1 MYKNALKEDFIRVV
15 EKLNGTVENT
25 DTIVKLKTKIEN
37 SSTFE
42 SDPDFVKTLI
52 QNSIDERVSQNE
64 REVTS
69 EQKIELA
76 KLQLAKLE
84 KEIELQLAKNK
95 ALSLNPA
102 AKVEEKQFETNI
114 ENMIKSIKTL
124 SLPVPTRSENFNLFF
139 QSLESAFLTKKIND
153 EYKSEILI
161 NLLGERAHNVLLYI
175 KEEELNDYEKLK
187 SIVLREF
194 QLTPRECLNSFKNAV
209 KSSGETYIQ
218 FAARL
223 TANFQYYSSLRKVNS
238 FESLCDLIISDKL
251 YETLNKETATHIGIR
266 EAEDWFRPIDLA
278 KECDIYISSRSGS
291 HKEIPITY
299 GYTQDPFKNRSQN
312 FKPKIKEN
320 YPQYLERENKNCFIC
335 GDSSHCARDCE
346 KRFKPKES
354 NDHIHNKINV
364 NTLKVESEKQNSEE
378 CANLQYVN
386 IFVENQP
393 VTALIDSGCQIPVLN
408 SSLIRVQTPSEEIIT
423 LSSCF
428 GEQRMVEVKPINIS
442 LNQHSPSL
450 SVGTAIS
457 PTLTEEFIIHP
468 SVYSEIKK
476 LGHAKSDVL
485 LNESESCLGAH
496 ACVHFNS
503 NVSVSNVIENSS
515 YDLPYVENFNNR
527 NDSSSLI
534 KDYKCNKIK
543 STKLKMNI
551 KLKNDIPVCQR
562 AIRLSCSEK
571 LQVNNQIDD
580 WLRQGIKESVFDYCS
595 DIVLCKKANGAMKTS
610 SVEFISR
617 SPNPLPMKSK
627 HHRFV
632 LLQRIF
638 QPWQWKRRKKRNRFE
653 QTSRTLQ
660 RKISMRS
667 TKDRLVKKDVFMPVK
682 RNVFLWNL
690 PDVEEMPSHDGETV

>member
-1 MYKNALKEDFIRVV
+1 MYKNALKEDLIRVV
-15 EKLNGTVENT
+15 ENLDGTAEST

-42 SDPDFVKTLI
+42 NDPDFVKTLI
-52 QNSIDERVSQNE
+52 QNCIDERVSRNE
-64 REVTS
+64 REVTLGK
-69 EQKIELA
+69 QKIEL
-76 KLQLAKLE
+76 
-84 KEIELQLAKNK
+84 KNYT
-95 ALSLNPA
+95 
-102 AKVEEKQFETNI
+102 KVEEKQF
-114 ENMIKSIKTL
+114 
-124 SLPVPTRSENFNLFF
+124 
-139 QSLESAFLTKKIND
+139 
-153 EYKSEILI
+153 
-161 NLLGERAHNVLLYI
+161 
-175 KEEELNDYEKLK
+175 
-187 SIVLREF
+187 
-194 QLTPRECLNSFKNAV
+194 
-209 KSSGETYIQ
+209 
-218 FAARL
+218 
-223 TANFQYYSSLRKVNS
+223 
-238 FESLCDLIISDKL
+238 
-251 YETLNKETATHIGIR
+251 ETLNKETATHIGIR

-278 KECDIYISSRSGS
+278 KECDIYFSSRSGS

-335 GDSSHCARDCE
+335 GDSSHYARNCE
-346 KRFKPKES
+346 KRFKLKES

-364 NTLKVESEKQNSEE
+364 NTLKIESEKQNSDE
-378 CANLQYVN
+378 CANPQYVN

-428 GEQRMVEVKPINIS
+428 GEKRMVEVKPINIS
-442 LNQHSPSL
+442 LNQHSTSL
-450 SVGTAIS
+450 SVRTAIS

-468 SVYSEIKK
+468 SVYSEIEK

-485 LNESESCLGAH
+485 LSESESSLSADYG
-496 ACVHFNS
+496 VSFP

-515 YDLPYVENFNNR
+515 YDLPYVKNFNTR

-543 STKLKMNI
+543 STKLK
-551 KLKNDIPVCQR
+551 
-562 AIRLSCSEK
+562 LSIVREK
-571 LQVNNQIDD
+571 
-580 WLRQGIKESVFDYCS
+580 CS

-638 QPWQWKRRKKRNRFE
+638 EPWQWKRRKKRNRFE

-667 TKDRLVKKDVFMPVK
+667 TKDQLVKKDVLMPVK
-682 RNVFLWNL
+682 HNVFLWNL
-690 PDVEEMPSHDGETV
+690 PDVEEVPSHDGETV

>member
-1 MYKNALKEDFIRVV
+1 MYKNALKEDLIRVV
-15 EKLNGTVENT
+15 ENLDGTVEST

-52 QNSIDERVSQNE
+52 QNCIDERVSQNE
-64 REVTS
+64 REVTL
-69 EQKIELA
+69 EKQKIELA

-84 KEIELQLAKNK
+84 KEIELQTAKNK
-95 ALSLNPA
+95 AVSLNPA
-102 AKVEEKQFETNI
+102 AKVEDKQFETSI

-139 QSLESAFLTKKIND
+139 QSLERAFLTKKIND

-218 FAARL
+218 FAARS
-223 TANFQYYSSLRKVNS
+223 TANFQYYCSLRKVNS

-251 YETLNKETATHIGIR
+251 FETLNKETATHIGIR

-312 FKPKIKEN
+312 FKTKIKEN

-354 NDHIHNKINV
+354 NNHIHNRINV
-364 NTLKVESEKQNSEE
+364 NTLKVESEKQNSDEFS
-378 CANLQYVN
+378 NLQYVN

-428 GEQRMVEVKPINIS
+428 GEQRMVEVKPINLS
-442 LNQHSPSL
+442 LNQHSPGI
-450 SVGTAIS
+450 SVRTAIS

-485 LNESESCLGAH
+485 LSESESSLSADYG
-496 ACVHFNS
+496 VSFP

-515 YDLPYVENFNNR
+515 YDLPYVKNFNTR
-527 NDSSSLI
+527 NDLSSLI

-543 STKLKMNI
+543 STKLK
-551 KLKNDIPVCQR
+551 NDIPVCQR
-562 AIRLSCSEK
+562 ARRLSCSEK

-580 WLRQGIKESVFDYCS
+580 WLRQGIIKESVFDYCS
-595 DIVLCKKANGAMKTS
+595 PIVLCKKVNGAMKTS

-617 SPNPLPMKSK
+617 SSTPSPMNSNYR
-627 HHRFV
+627 RFV
-632 LLQRIF
+632 LLRRIF
-638 QPWQWKRRKKRNRFE
+638 QSWQWKRRKKRNRFK

-667 TKDRLVKKDVFMPVK
+667 TKDQLVKKDVLMPVK
-682 RNVFLWNL
+682 HSVFLWNL

>member
-15 EKLNGTVENT
+15 ENLDGTVEST

-52 QNSIDERVSQNE
+52 QNCIDERVSRNE
-64 REVTS
+64 REVTL
-69 EQKIELA
+69 EKQKIELA

-84 KEIELQLAKNK
+84 KEIELQTAKNK

-139 QSLESAFLTKKIND
+139 QSLERAFLTKKIND

-161 NLLGERAHNVLLYI
+161 NLLGERAHNVLLYS

-223 TANFQYYSSLRKVNS
+223 TANFQYYCSLRKVNS

-251 YETLNKETATHIGIR
+251 FETLNKETATHIGIR
-266 EAEDWFRPIDLA
+266 EAEDWFRPIGLA
-278 KECDIYISSRSGS
+278 KECDIYISSKNGS
-291 HKEIPITY
+291 HKETPITY

-320 YPQYLERENKNCFIC
+320 YPQYLERGNKNCFIC
-335 GDSSHCARDCE
+335 GDSSHCAKDFE
-346 KRFKPKES
+346 KRFKSKES
-354 NDHIHNKINV
+354 NDHIHNRINV
-364 NTLKVESEKQNSEE
+364 NTLKVESEKQNSDEF
-378 CANLQYVN
+378 ANLQYVN

-408 SSLIRVQTPSEEIIT
+408 SSLIRVQTPSEKIIT

-442 LNQHSPSL
+442 LNQQSPSL

-468 SVYSEIKK
+468 SVYSEIEK

-485 LNESESCLGAH
+485 LSESESSLSADYG
-496 ACVHFNS
+496 VPFP
-503 NVSVSNVIENSS
+503 NVSVSNVIKNSS
-515 YDLPYVENFNNR
+515 YDLPHVKNFNTR
-527 NDSSSLI
+527 NDLSSLI

-543 STKLKMNI
+543 STKLK
-551 KLKNDIPVCQR
+551 
-562 AIRLSCSEK
+562 LSIVREK
-571 LQVNNQIDD
+571 
-580 WLRQGIKESVFDYCS
+580 CS

-617 SPNPLPMKSK
+617 SPNPLQSE
-627 HHRFV
+627 HRRFV
-632 LLQRIF
+632 LLRKIF
-638 QPWQWKRRKKRNRFE
+638 EPWQWKRRKKRNRFK

-667 TKDRLVKKDVFMPVK
+667 TKDQLVKKDVLMPVK
-682 RNVFLWNL
+682 QCF
-690 PDVEEMPSHDGETV
+690 PVEPSGCRRGAFT

>member
-1 MYKNALKEDFIRVV
+1 MYKNALKEDLIRVV
-15 EKLNGTVENT
+15 EDLDGTVEST
-25 DTIVKLKTKIEN
+25 DTIAKLQTKIEN

-52 QNSIDERVSQNE
+52 QNCIDERVSRNE
-64 REVTS
+64 REVTL
-69 EQKIELA
+69 EKQKIELA

-84 KEIELQLAKNK
+84 KEVELQTAKNK

-114 ENMIKSIKTL
+114 ENMIKSIRTL

-139 QSLESAFLTKKIND
+139 QSLERAFLTKKIND

-161 NLLGERAHNVLLYI
+161 NLLGERAHNILLYI

-218 FAARL
+218 FTARL
-223 TANFQYYSSLRKVNS
+223 TANFQYYCSLRKVNS

-251 YETLNKETATHIGIR
+251 FETLNKETATHIGIR

-291 HKEIPITY
+291 RKEIPITY

-312 FKPKIKEN
+312 FQPKIKEN

-335 GDSSHCARDCE
+335 GDSSHYARDCE

-354 NDHIHNKINV
+354 NNHFHNKINV
-364 NTLKVESEKQNSEE
+364 NTLKVESEKQNSDEF
-378 CANLQYVN
+378 ASLQYVS

-393 VTALIDSGCQIPVLN
+393 VSVLIDSGCQIPVLN

-428 GEQRMVEVKPINIS
+428 GEQHMVEVKPINLS
-442 LNQHSPSL
+442 LNQHSPGL
-450 SVGTAIS
+450 SVRTAIS
-457 PTLTEEFIIHP
+457 PTLTEEIVIHP
-468 SVYSEIKK
+468 SVYSEITK

-485 LNESESCLGAH
+485 LSENESSLSADLGAH
-496 ACVHFNS
+496 AYAYPNV
-503 NVSVSNVIENSS
+503 VSVSNVIENSR
-515 YDLPYVENFNNR
+515 YDLPHVKNFNTR

-534 KDYKCNKIK
+534 KDYKCNNIK
-543 STKLKMNI
+543 STKLKMCI

-562 AIRLSCSEK
+562 TRCLSCS
-571 LQVNNQIDD
+571 D
-580 WLRQGIKESVFDYCS
+580 
-595 DIVLCKKANGAMKTS
+595 
-610 SVEFISR
+610 
-617 SPNPLPMKSK
+617 NPSPMKSK
-627 HHRFV
+627 YRRFV
-632 LLQRIF
+632 LLRKIF

-653 QTSRTLQ
+653 QTSRTLE

-667 TKDRLVKKDVFMPVK
+667 TKDQLIKKDVLMPVK
-682 RNVFLWNL
+682 HNVFLWNL

>member
-1 MYKNALKEDFIRVV
+1 MYKNALKEDLIRVV
-15 EKLNGTVENT
+15 EYLDGTVEST
-25 DTIVKLKTKIEN
+25 DTIAKLKTKIEN

-52 QNSIDERVSQNE
+52 KNCIDERVSRNE
-64 REVTS
+64 REVTLE

-84 KEIELQLAKNK
+84 KEVELQTAKNK

-114 ENMIKSIKTL
+114 ENMINSIRTL

-139 QSLESAFLTKKIND
+139 QSLERAFLTKKISD

-223 TANFQYYSSLRKVNS
+223 TANFQYYCSLRKVNS

-251 YETLNKETATHIGIR
+251 FETLNKETTTHIGIR

-278 KECDIYISSRSGS
+278 KE
-291 HKEIPITY
+291 
-299 GYTQDPFKNRSQN
+299 SQN

-354 NDHIHNKINV
+354 NDHIHNRINV
-364 NTLKVESEKQNSEE
+364 NTLKIESEKQNSDEF
-378 CANLQYVN
+378 ANLQYVN

-408 SSLIRVQTPSEEIIT
+408 SSLIRVNQPSEEIIT

-442 LNQHSPSL
+442 LDQHSPSL
-450 SVGTAIS
+450 SVRTAIS

-468 SVYSEIKK
+468 SVYAEIEK

-485 LNESESCLGAH
+485 LSESGSSLG
-496 ACVHFNS
+496 VHFNS
-503 NVSVSNVIENSS
+503 NVSVS
-515 YDLPYVENFNNR
+515 
-527 NDSSSLI
+527 
-534 KDYKCNKIK
+534 
-543 STKLKMNI
+543 
-551 KLKNDIPVCQR
+551 
-562 AIRLSCSEK
+562 
-571 LQVNNQIDD
+571 
-580 WLRQGIKESVFDYCS
+580 SV
-595 DIVLCKKANGAMKTS
+595 
-610 SVEFISR
+610 
-617 SPNPLPMKSK
+617 
-627 HHRFV
+627 
-632 LLQRIF
+632 
-638 QPWQWKRRKKRNRFE
+638 RKK
-653 QTSRTLQ
+653 L
-660 RKISMRS
+660 
-667 TKDRLVKKDVFMPVK
+667 
-682 RNVFLWNL
+682 
-690 PDVEEMPSHDGETV
+690 

>member
-1 MYKNALKEDFIRVV
+1 MYKNALKEDLIRVV
-15 EKLNGTVENT
+15 ENLDGTVEST
-25 DTIVKLKTKIEN
+25 DTIAKLKTKIEN

-52 QNSIDERVSQNE
+52 QNCIDERVSQNE
-64 REVTS
+64 REITL
-69 EQKIELA
+69 EKQKIELA

-84 KEIELQLAKNK
+84 KEIELQTAKNK

-102 AKVEEKQFETNI
+102 AKVEDKQFETNI
-114 ENMIKSIKTL
+114 ENMIKSIKSL

-139 QSLESAFLTKKIND
+139 QSLERAFLTKKIND

-161 NLLGERAHNVLLYI
+161 NLLGERAHNVLLRDI
-175 KEEELNDYEKLK
+175 H
-187 SIVLREF
+187 
-194 QLTPRECLNSFKNAV
+194 
-209 KSSGETYIQ
+209 Q

-223 TANFQYYSSLRKVNS
+223 TANFQYYCSLRKVNS

-251 YETLNKETATHIGIR
+251 FETLNKETATHIGIR

-291 HKEIPITY
+291 RKEIPITY

-346 KRFKPKES
+346 KRFEPKES

-364 NTLKVESEKQNSEE
+364 NTLKIESEKQNSDE

-393 VTALIDSGCQIPVLN
+393 ITALIDSGCQIPVLN

-428 GEQRMVEVKPINIS
+428 GEQRMVEVKPINLS
-442 LNQHSPSL
+442 LNQHSPGI
-450 SVGTAIS
+450 SVRTAIS
-457 PTLTEEFIIHP
+457 PTMTEEFIIHP

-485 LNESESCLGAH
+485 LNESESSLGAH
-496 ACVHFNS
+496 AYAYTNVVSFS

-515 YDLPYVENFNNR
+515 YDLSHVKNFNTR
-527 NDSSSLI
+527 NDLSSLI

-543 STKLKMNI
+543 STKLK
-551 KLKNDIPVCQR
+551 
-562 AIRLSCSEK
+562 LSIVREK
-571 LQVNNQIDD
+571 
-580 WLRQGIKESVFDYCS
+580 CS

-610 SVEFISR
+610 SVENL
-617 SPNPLPMKSK
+617 SPAHL
-627 HHRFV
+627 
-632 LLQRIF
+632 
-638 QPWQWKRRKKRNRFE
+638 
-653 QTSRTLQ
+653 TLY
-660 RKISMRS
+660 
-667 TKDRLVKKDVFMPVK
+667 L
-682 RNVFLWNL
+682 
-690 PDVEEMPSHDGETV
+690 

>member
-15 EKLNGTVENT
+15 EDLDGTVESTNT
-25 DTIVKLKTKIEN
+25 IAKLKTKIEN

-42 SDPDFVKTLI
+42 SDPDFFKTLI
-52 QNSIDERVSQNE
+52 QNCIDERVSRNE
-64 REVTS
+64 REVTL
-69 EQKIELA
+69 EKQKIELT
-76 KLQLAKLE
+76 KLQLAQLE
-84 KEIELQLAKNK
+84 KEIELQTAKNK

-102 AKVEEKQFETNI
+102 AKVEDKQFETNI

-139 QSLESAFLTKKIND
+139 QSLERAFLTKKIND

-223 TANFQYYSSLRKVNS
+223 TANFQYYCSLRKVNS

-251 YETLNKETATHIGIR
+251 FETLNKETATHIGIR

-278 KECDIYISSRSGS
+278 KECDIYISSRNGS

-320 YPQYLERENKNCFIC
+320 YPQYLERENKNCYIC
-335 GDSSHCARDCE
+335 GDSSHYARDCE

-354 NDHIHNKINV
+354 NDHIHNRINV
-364 NTLKVESEKQNSEE
+364 NTLKVESEKQNSDVF
-378 CANLQYVN
+378 ANLQYVH

-393 VTALIDSGCQIPVLN
+393 VTALIGSGCQIPILN

-442 LNQHSPSL
+442 LNQHSPGL
-450 SVGTAIS
+450 SVRTAIS

-468 SVYSEIKK
+468 SVYAEIKK

-485 LNESESCLGAH
+485 LSESGSSLG
-496 ACVHFNS
+496 VHFNS
-503 NVSVSNVIENSS
+503 NVSVSNEIENSS
-515 YDLPYVENFNNR
+515 YDLPHVKNFNTR
-527 NDSSSLI
+527 NDLSSLI

-543 STKLKMNI
+543 STKLNLSI
-551 KLKNDIPVCQR
+551 
-562 AIRLSCSEK
+562 IREK
-571 LQVNNQIDD
+571 
-580 WLRQGIKESVFDYCS
+580 CS
-595 DIVLCKKANGAMKTS
+595 DIVLCKKVNGAMKTS
-610 SVEFISR
+610 SMNFNAA
-617 SPNPLPMKSK
+617 SPMESK
-627 HHRFV
+627 HRRFA
-632 LLQRIF
+632 LLRKIF

-660 RKISMRS
+660 KKISMRS
-667 TKDRLVKKDVFMPVK
+667 TKDQLVKKDVLMPVK
-682 RNVFLWNL
+682 HNVFLWNL
-690 PDVEEMPSHDGETV
+690 PDVDEVPSHDGETV

>member
-1 MYKNALKEDFIRVV
+1 MYKNALKEDLIRVV
-15 EKLNGTVENT
+15 ENLDGTVEST

-52 QNSIDERVSQNE
+52 QNCIDERVSRNE
-64 REVTS
+64 REVTL
-69 EQKIELA
+69 EKQKIELA

-84 KEIELQLAKNK
+84 KEIELQTAKNK

-102 AKVEEKQFETNI
+102 AKVEDKQFETNI
-114 ENMIKSIKTL
+114 ENMINSIKTL

-139 QSLESAFLTKKIND
+139 QSLERAFLTKKIND

-161 NLLGERAHNVLLYI
+161 NLLGERAHDVLLYI

-218 FAARL
+218 FAARS
-223 TANFQYYSSLRKVNS
+223 TANFQYYCSLRKVNS

-251 YETLNKETATHIGIR
+251 FETLNKETATHIGIR

-354 NDHIHNKINV
+354 NDHIHNRINV
-364 NTLKVESEKQNSEE
+364 NTLKIESEKQNSDE

-442 LNQHSPSL
+442 LNQHFTSL
-450 SVGTAIS
+450 SVRTAIS

-468 SVYSEIKK
+468 SVYSEIEK
-476 LGHAKSDVL
+476 LGHSKSDVL
-485 LNESESCLGAH
+485 LNESESSLGAH

-503 NVSVSNVIENSS
+503 NVSNVIENSS
-515 YDLPYVENFNNR
+515 YDLPYVKNFNTKH
-527 NDSSSLI
+527 DSSYLI

-543 STKLKMNI
+543 STKLK
-551 KLKNDIPVCQR
+551 
-562 AIRLSCSEK
+562 LSIVREK
-571 LQVNNQIDD
+571 
-580 WLRQGIKESVFDYCS
+580 CS
-595 DIVLCKKANGAMKTS
+595 DIVVVVLLLMRPCRI
-610 SVEFISR
+610 V
-617 SPNPLPMKSK
+617 
-627 HHRFV
+627 RFV
-632 LLQRIF
+632 LLRKIF
-638 QPWQWKRRKKRNRFE
+638 EPWQWKRRKKRNRFE

-667 TKDRLVKKDVFMPVK
+667 TKDQLVKKDVLMPLK
-682 RNVFLWNL
+682 HNVFLWNL
-690 PDVEEMPSHDGETV
+690 PDVEEVPSHD

>member
-1 MYKNALKEDFIRVV
+1 MYKNALKEDLIRVV
-15 EKLNGTVENT
+15 EELDGTVEST

-52 QNSIDERVSQNE
+52 QNCIDERVSQNE

-114 ENMIKSIKTL
+114 ENMIKS
-124 SLPVPTRSENFNLFF
+124 
-139 QSLESAFLTKKIND
+139 
-153 EYKSEILI
+153 
-161 NLLGERAHNVLLYI
+161 
-175 KEEELNDYEKLK
+175 
-187 SIVLREF
+187 
-194 QLTPRECLNSFKNAV
+194 
-209 KSSGETYIQ
+209 ETYIQ

-223 TANFQYYSSLRKVNS
+223 TANFQYYCSLRKVNS

-251 YETLNKETATHIGIR
+251 FETLNKETATHIGIR

-320 YPQYLERENKNCFIC
+320 YPQYLERENKNCYIC
-335 GDSSHCARDCE
+335 GDSSHYARDCE
-346 KRFKPKES
+346 KRFKLKES

-364 NTLKVESEKQNSEE
+364 NTLKIESEKQNSDE

-386 IFVENQP
+386 IFVENQH

-408 SSLIRVQTPSEEIIT
+408 SSLIRVQTPSEDIIT

-450 SVGTAIS
+450 SVRTAIS

-485 LNESESCLGAH
+485 LSESGSSLSADYG
-496 ACVHFNS
+496 VSFP

-515 YDLPYVENFNNR
+515 YDLPYVKNFNTR

-543 STKLKMNI
+543 STKLK
-551 KLKNDIPVCQR
+551 
-562 AIRLSCSEK
+562 LSIVREK
-571 LQVNNQIDD
+571 
-580 WLRQGIKESVFDYCS
+580 CS

-632 LLQRIF
+632 LLRRIF
-638 QPWQWKRRKKRNRFE
+638 EPWQWKRRKKRNRFE

-667 TKDRLVKKDVFMPVK
+667 TKDQLVKKDVLMPVK
-682 RNVFLWNL
+682 NNVFLWNL
-690 PDVEEMPSHDGETV
+690 PDVEEVPSHDGETV

>member
-15 EKLNGTVENT
+15 ENLDGTVEST

-52 QNSIDERVSQNE
+52 QNCVDERVSRNE
-64 REVTS
+64 REVTL
-69 EQKIELA
+69 EKQKIELA
-76 KLQLAKLE
+76 KLQLAQLE
-84 KEIELQLAKNK
+84 KEIELQTAKNK

-114 ENMIKSIKTL
+114 ENMITSIKTL

-139 QSLESAFLTKKIND
+139 QSLERAFLTKKIND

-161 NLLGERAHNVLLYI
+161 NFLGERAHNVLLYI

-194 QLTPRECLNSFKNAV
+194 QLTPRECLNSFKNAI

-223 TANFQYYSSLRKVNS
+223 TANFQYYCSLRKVNS

-251 YETLNKETATHIGIR
+251 FETLNKETATHIGIR
-266 EAEDWFRPIDLA
+266 EAEDWFRPINLA

-291 HKEIPITY
+291 HKEILLLMDI
-299 GYTQDPFKNRSQN
+299 
-312 FKPKIKEN
+312 PKTPLKIDHKTLNQRLKEN

-354 NDHIHNKINV
+354 NDHIHNRINV
-364 NTLKVESEKQNSEE
+364 NTLKIESEKQNSDEF
-378 CANLQYVN
+378 ANLQYVN

-423 LSSCF
+423 LSSGF

-442 LNQHSPSL
+442 LNQHSPGV
-450 SVGTAIS
+450 SVRTAIS
-457 PTLTEEFIIHP
+457 PTLTEEIIIHP
-468 SVYSEIKK
+468 SVYSEIEK

-485 LNESESCLGAH
+485 LSESGSSLG
-496 ACVHFNS
+496 VHFNS
-503 NVSVSNVIENSS
+503 NVSVSSVRKNSS
-515 YDLPYVENFNNR
+515 YDLPHVKNFNTR
-527 NDSSSLI
+527 NDLSSLV
-534 KDYKCNKIK
+534 KNYKCNHIK
-543 STKLKMNI
+543 STKLKMCI

-562 AIRLSCSEK
+562 TRRLSCS
-571 LQVNNQIDD
+571 D
-580 WLRQGIKESVFDYCS
+580 
-595 DIVLCKKANGAMKTS
+595 
-610 SVEFISR
+610 
-617 SPNPLPMKSK
+617 NPSPMKSNYR
-627 HHRFV
+627 RFV
-632 LLQRIF
+632 LLRKIF

-667 TKDRLVKKDVFMPVK
+667 TKDQLVKKDVLMPVK
-682 RNVFLWNL
+682 HNVFLWNL
-690 PDVEEMPSHDGETV
+690 PDVEEVPSHDGETV

>member
-1 MYKNALKEDFIRVV
+1 MYKNALKEDLIRVV
-15 EKLNGTVENT
+15 EDLDGTVEST
-25 DTIVKLKTKIEN
+25 DTIAKLKTKIEK

-42 SDPDFVKTLI
+42 SDADFVKTLI
-52 QNSIDERVSQNE
+52 KNCIDERVSRNE
-64 REVTS
+64 REATL
-69 EQKIELA
+69 EKQKIELA
-76 KLQLAKLE
+76 KLQLAQLE
-84 KEIELQLAKNK
+84 KKVELQTAKNK
-95 ALSLNPA
+95 ALSLNSA

-124 SLPVPTRSENFNLFF
+124 SLPVPTRSKSFNLFF
-139 QSLESAFLTKKIND
+139 QSLERAFLTKKIND

-175 KEEELNDYEKLK
+175 KKEELNDYEKLK

-223 TANFQYYSSLRKVNS
+223 TANFQYYCSLRKVNS
-238 FESLCDLIISDKL
+238 FESLCDLLISDKL
-251 YETLNKETATHIGIR
+251 FETLNKETATHIGIR

-291 HKEIPITY
+291 YKEIPITY

-354 NDHIHNKINV
+354 NGHNRINV
-364 NTLKVESEKQNSEE
+364 NTLKVESEKQNSDEF
-378 CANLQYVN
+378 ANLQYVN

-393 VTALIDSGCQIPVLN
+393 VTALIDSGCQILVLN
-408 SSLIRVQTPSEEIIT
+408 SSLIRVQTPSKEIIT

-442 LNQHSPSL
+442 LNQHSSGL
-450 SVGTAIS
+450 SVRTAIS

-468 SVYSEIKK
+468 NVYSEIKK

-485 LNESESCLGAH
+485 LSESGSSLG
-496 ACVHFNS
+496 VQFNS

-515 YDLPYVENFNNR
+515 YDLPHVKNFNTR
-527 NDSSSLI
+527 NDLSSLI

-543 STKLKMNI
+543 STKLKLSI
-551 KLKNDIPVCQR
+551 
-562 AIRLSCSEK
+562 IREK
-571 LQVNNQIDD
+571 
-580 WLRQGIKESVFDYCS
+580 CS
-595 DIVLCKKANGAMKTS
+595 DIVLCKKVNDAMKTS

-617 SPNPLPMKSK
+617 SPTPSPMNSK
-627 HHRFV
+627 YRRFTM
-632 LLQRIF
+632 LRKIF

-653 QTSRTLQ
+653 QTSRTLE

-667 TKDRLVKKDVFMPVK
+667 TKDQLIKKDVLMPVK
-682 RNVFLWNL
+682 HNVFLWNL
-690 PDVEEMPSHDGETV
+690 PDVEEVPSHDGETVQFSRIMIF

>member
-1 MYKNALKEDFIRVV
+1 MKTRRVFFELHSSTHETFKLHPFPIIIRYCMDKQFV
-15 EKLNGTVENT
+15 EVETIVENSACVEVGTIVENSACVEAGTTISQTPAKRCQFKQFQLYYLRRGEISGNNVFHQILDTSYVRATRELEKKKTVLWRVT
-25 DTIVKLKTKIEN
+25 DTIANLKTKIEN

-52 QNSIDERVSQNE
+52 QNCIDERVSRNE
-64 REVTS
+64 REVTL
-69 EQKIELA
+69 EKQKIELA

-84 KEIELQLAKNK
+84 KEIELQTTKNK

-114 ENMIKSIKTL
+114 ENMITS
-124 SLPVPTRSENFNLFF
+124 
-139 QSLESAFLTKKIND
+139 
-153 EYKSEILI
+153 
-161 NLLGERAHNVLLYI
+161 
-175 KEEELNDYEKLK
+175 
-187 SIVLREF
+187 
-194 QLTPRECLNSFKNAV
+194 
-209 KSSGETYIQ
+209 ETYIQ

-223 TANFQYYSSLRKVNS
+223 TANFQYYCSLRKVNS

-251 YETLNKETATHIGIR
+251 FETLNKETATHIGIR

-320 YPQYLERENKNCFIC
+320 YPQYRERENKNCFIC
-335 GDSSHCARDCE
+335 GDSSHYARDCE

-354 NDHIHNKINV
+354 HIHNRINV
-364 NTLKVESEKQNSEE
+364 NTLKVESEKQNSDEF
-378 CANLQYVN
+378 ANLQYVS

-442 LNQHSPSL
+442 LNQHSPGL
-450 SVGTAIS
+450 SVRTAIS

-468 SVYSEIKK
+468 SVYAEIKK

-485 LNESESCLGAH
+485 LSESGSSLG
-496 ACVHFNS
+496 VHFNS

-515 YDLPYVENFNNR
+515 YDLPHVKNFNTK
-527 NDSSSLI
+527 NDS
-534 KDYKCNKIK
+534 
-543 STKLKMNI
+543 
-551 KLKNDIPVCQR
+551 R
-562 AIRLSCSEK
+562 
-571 LQVNNQIDD
+571 
-580 WLRQGIKESVFDYCS
+580 
-595 DIVLCKKANGAMKTS
+595 VL
-610 SVEFISR
+610 
-617 SPNPLPMKSK
+617 
-627 HHRFV
+627 
-632 LLQRIF
+632 
-638 QPWQWKRRKKRNRFE
+638 
-653 QTSRTLQ
+653 
-660 RKISMRS
+660 
-667 TKDRLVKKDVFMPVK
+667 
-682 RNVFLWNL
+682 
-690 PDVEEMPSHDGETV
+690 